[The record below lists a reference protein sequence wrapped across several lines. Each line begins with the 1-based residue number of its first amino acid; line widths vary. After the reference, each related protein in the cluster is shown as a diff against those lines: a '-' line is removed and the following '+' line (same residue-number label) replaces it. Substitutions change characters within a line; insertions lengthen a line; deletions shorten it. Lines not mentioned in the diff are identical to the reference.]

1 MAIYDNLLEINLG
14 NVVND
19 GTGDD
24 LRTAFEKVKT
34 NFEYLYNNGYAP
46 VSAEN
51 IGTSGLGI
59 FKQKNVDSNLEL
71 RKLDGIGPVALTLV
85 GDVIQIAFTP
95 TDPVDFNGQDITNVG
110 NVSAD
115 TASITEITGD
125 LTGNVVGLIRNGSTE
140 TQNPFVDVTV
150 LNRQVNTFDY
160 GFIAPTY
167 RDPISYLLNEIGTDM
182 GTFVDPSPISI
193 DAGTIA

>member
-1 MAIYDNLLEINLG
+1 MAIYDDLEEINLG

-34 NFEYLYNNGYAP
+34 NLAFLYNNGYAP

-51 IGTSGLGI
+51 IGSTGVGI
-59 FKQKNVDSNLEL
+59 FKQKNTNSNLEL
-71 RKLDGIGPVALTLV
+71 RKLDGVDAVKLTLV
-85 GDVIQIAFTP
+85 GDTIQVSF
-95 TDPVDFNGQDITNVG
+95 DPSAAVDFNGQNITNVG
-110 NVSAD
+110 
-115 TASITEITGD
+115 SITATTVDADITGT
-125 LTGNVVGLIRNGSTE
+125 LTGNVVGLIRNGGTE
-140 TQNPFVDVTV
+140 IQNPFVDVTL

-160 GFIAPTY
+160 GGIEPTY
-167 RDPISYLLNEIGTDM
+167 TNPIAYLLNEIGTDM
-182 GTFVDPSPISI
+182 GTITEPSPISI

>member
-1 MAIYDNLLEINLG
+1 MALYDDLEEINLG

-59 FKQKNVDSNLEL
+59 FKQKNVDNNLEL
-71 RKLDGIGPVALTLV
+71 RKLDALGPIRLQLV
-85 GDVIQIAFTP
+85 GDVLQLDFRP
-95 TDPVDFNGQDITNVG
+95 TATVDFNGQSISNI
-110 NVSAD
+110 D
-115 TASITEITGD
+115 TVTATSFSGT
-125 LTGNVVGLIRNGSTE
+125 LNGNVVGLIRNGGTE
-140 TQNPFVDVTV
+140 AQNPFVDVTV

-167 RDPISYLLNEIGTDM
+167 YNPITYLLNEIGTDM
-182 GTFVDPSPISI
+182 GTIEEPSPISI

>member
-1 MAIYDNLLEINLG
+1 MALYDDLLEINLG

-34 NFEYLYNNGYAP
+34 NFERLYDFGNAP
-46 VSAEN
+46 TTASNVGA
-51 IGTSGLGI
+51 SGLGV
-59 FKQKNVDSNLEL
+59 FKQKTDTNFEF
-71 RKLDGIGPVALTLV
+71 RKLDSVGAIKLTLV
-85 GDVIQIAFTP
+85 GDVIQAAFLP
-95 TDPVDFNGQDITNVG
+95 TAAVDFNSQNITNVETLTAATVNANVTG
-110 NVSAD
+110 N
-115 TASITEITGD
+115 
-125 LTGNVVGLIRNGSTE
+125 LTGNVVGLIRNGSTV

-160 GFIAPTY
+160 GFIESTY
-167 RDPISYLLNEIGTDM
+167 NNPITYLLNEIGTDM
-182 GTFVDPSPISI
+182 GTFTDPSPISI

>member
-1 MAIYDNLLEINLG
+1 MALYDDLEEINLG

-51 IGTSGLGI
+51 VGTSGLGI

-71 RKLDGIGPVALTLV
+71 RKLDALGPIRLQLV
-85 GDVIQIAFTP
+85 GDVLQLDFHP
-95 TDPVDFNGQDITNVG
+95 TATVDFNGQS
-110 NVSAD
+110 VSNINTV
-115 TASITEITGD
+115 TATSFSGT
-125 LTGNVVGLIRNGSTE
+125 LTGNVVGLIRNGGSE
-140 TQNPFVDVTV
+140 AQNPFVDVTL

-160 GFIAPTY
+160 GSIAPTY
-167 RDPISYLLNEIGTDM
+167 YDPISYLLNEIGTDM
-182 GTFVDPSPISI
+182 GTFTDPSPISI

>member
-1 MAIYDNLLEINLG
+1 MALYDDLLEINLG

-34 NFEYLYNNGYAP
+34 NFERLYDFGNAP
-46 VSAEN
+46 TTASNV
-51 IGTSGLGI
+51 GVSGLGV
-59 FKQKNVDSNLEL
+59 FKQKNDTDFEF
-71 RKLDGIGPVALTLV
+71 RKLDGVGAIKLTLV
-85 GDVIQIAFTP
+85 GDVIQAAFLP
-95 TDPVDFNGQDITNVG
+95 TAAVDFNAQNITNVG
-110 NVSAD
+110 TI
-115 TASITEITGD
+115 TAATVQANITGN
-125 LTGNVVGLIRNGSTE
+125 LTGNGVGLIRNGDSV

-160 GFIAPTY
+160 GFIESTY
-167 RDPISYLLNEIGTDM
+167 YNPIAYLLNEIGTDM
-182 GTFVDPSPISI
+182 GTFTDPSPISI

>member
-1 MAIYDNLLEINLG
+1 MALYDDLEEINLG

-34 NFEYLYNNGYAP
+34 NFERLYNFGNAP
-46 VSAEN
+46 TTASNVGA
-51 IGTSGLGI
+51 SGQGI
-59 FKQKNVDSNLEL
+59 FKQKNDTNFEF
-71 RKLDGIGPVALTLV
+71 RKLDGVGSIKLTLV
-85 GDVIQIAFTP
+85 GDVIQAAFLP
-95 TDPVDFNGQDITNVG
+95 TAAVDFNGQDIINVD
-110 NVSAD
+110 AL
-115 TASITEITGD
+115 TANSINGTITGN
-125 LTGNVVGLIRNGSTE
+125 LTGNVVGLIRNGSTA
-140 TQNPFVDVTV
+140 TQNPFVDVTL

-182 GTFVDPSPISI
+182 GTIIDPSPISI

>member
-1 MAIYDNLLEINLG
+1 MALYDDLEEINLG

-51 IGTSGLGI
+51 VGTSGLGI

-71 RKLDGIGPVALTLV
+71 RKLDALGPIRLQLV
-85 GDVIQIAFTP
+85 GDVLQLDFHP
-95 TDPVDFNGQDITNVG
+95 TATVNFNGQS
-110 NVSAD
+110 VSNINTV
-115 TASITEITGD
+115 TATSFSGT
-125 LTGNVVGLIRNGSTE
+125 LTGNVVGLIRNGGSE
-140 TQNPFVDVTV
+140 AQNPFVDVTV

-160 GFIAPTY
+160 GSIAPTY
-167 RDPISYLLNEIGTDM
+167 YDPISYLLNEIGTDM
-182 GTFVDPSPISI
+182 GTFTDPSPISI

>member
-1 MAIYDNLLEINLG
+1 MALYDDLEEINLG

-34 NFEYLYNNGYAP
+34 NFEYLYNNGFAP

-51 IGTSGLGI
+51 IGTTGLGI
-59 FKQKNVDSNLEL
+59 FKQKNSNSDLEL
-71 RKLDGIGPVALTLV
+71 RKLDALGPIRLQLV
-85 GDVIQIAFTP
+85 GDVLQLDFHP
-95 TDPVDFNGQDITNVG
+95 TAAVNFNGQSINNINIV
-110 NVSAD
+110 
-115 TASITEITGD
+115 TATTFSGS
-125 LTGNVVGLIRNGSTE
+125 LAGNVVGLIRSGGTE
-140 TQNPFVDVTV
+140 AQNPFVNVTV

-160 GFIAPTY
+160 GFIESTY
-167 RDPISYLLNEIGTDM
+167 YDPISYLLNEIGTDM
-182 GTFVDPSPISI
+182 GTITDPSPISI